1 MFILMGGIE
10 LGKGGLL
17 FVRRGWGRW
26 MFFRFGK
33 FLSYAFV
40 GFCSRGGVSLG
51 WFLGVVLFVGFFVR
65 VRLVVVLWEAMR
77 GESV

>member
-40 GFCSRGGVSLG
+40 R
-51 WFLGVVLFVGFFVR
+51 WFLFAWRGFVGLVFRCCFVCRFFRTCSFGRCVMGSD
-65 VRLVVVLWEAMR
+65 E
-77 GESV
+77 G